1 MSDTDRLAALARTLD
16 DALSALDGVIA
27 VYSPDA
33 AVARAARELV
43 ARGDAPA
50 RTRVTVDDE
59 QLVVAAAIG
68 VDARTAAPGI
78 ARAAAA
84 AIREHA
90 GTDCRVSVS
99 VRRVSA
105 APDSLIPVS

>member
-1 MSDTDRLAALARTLD
+1 MSASPDLASLARAID
-16 DALSALDGVIA
+16 DALSALDGVLA
-27 VYSPDA
+27 VYSPDV

-43 ARGDAPA
+43 ARGEAPA
-50 RTRVTVDDE
+50 RTRVSTDDE
-59 QLVVAAAIG
+59 LIVVDAAIG

-84 AIREHA
+84 AIRAVA
-90 GTDCRVSVS
+90 GADCRVSVS

-105 APDSLIPVS
+105 APDSLIPLS

>member
-43 ARGDAPA
+43 ARGDVPA

-84 AIREHA
+84 IREHA
-90 GTDCRVSVS
+90 GADCRVSVS